1 MWRGACDNRAVAASP
16 EGTDEA
22 ARSRSGARRSTALGW
37 WLNRLQEGLRGVT
50 ALDLCVRR
58 ESRGRSAGS
67 RRRGPER

>member
-16 EGTDEA
+16 EGTGEA
-22 ARSRSGARRSTALGW
+22 ARSRSGGRRSTALGW
-37 WLNRLQEGLRGVT
+37 WSTRLREGLQGVT

-58 ESRGRSAGS
+58 EFRGRSAGS